1 MAARAMKS
9 KASKQ
14 LRESVCAANI
24 ALFERGLAKFT
35 FGNASGVDREQG
47 LIVIKPSGV
56 SYDVLTPAML
66 VVTDMQGT
74 VVEGALRPSSDLPT
88 HAALFRAWDGI
99 GGIVHTH
106 SMYATVFAQA
116 RRDIPCL
123 GTTHADYFYGAV
135 PCTKPLK
142 AAQVRGEY
150 ELETGHAIVRRM
162 RGMDPLMMPAALVAN
177 HAPFCWA
184 RTVEAAVDY
193 AGYLEEVATMAHH
206 TLTLS
211 PKAAGV
217 GRELLDKHYLRKHG
231 LSAYYGQT
239 R

>member
-1 MAARAMKS
+1 MATRAMKR

-14 LRESVCAANI
+14 LREAVCAANI

-66 VVTDMQGT
+66 VVTDLQGA
-74 VVEGALRPSSDLPT
+74 VVEGSLRPSSDLPT
-88 HAALFRAWDGI
+88 HAALFRAWESI

-135 PCTKPLK
+135 PCTKPLT
-142 AAQVRGEY
+142 AAQVRGDY
-150 ELETGHAIVRRM
+150 ELETGHAIVRRL
-162 RGMDPLMMPAALVAN
+162 RGMDPLAMPAALVAN
-177 HAPFCWA
+177 HAPFCWG
-184 RTVEAAVDY
+184 RTVAAAVDY
-193 AGYLEEVATMAHH
+193 ASYLEEVATMAHH
-206 TLTLS
+206 TLTLA

-217 GRELLDKHYLRKHG
+217 GRDLLDKHYLRKHG
-231 LSAYYGQT
+231 RGAYYGQPK
-239 R
+239 

>member
-1 MAARAMKS
+1 MAARAAKRR
-9 KASKQ
+9 ASKQ

-56 SYDVLTPAML
+56 AYDVLTPAML

-74 VVEGALRPSSDLPT
+74 AVEGDLRPSSDLPT
-88 HAALFRAWDGI
+88 HAALFRAWDSI

-123 GTTHADYFYGAV
+123 GTTHADYFYGAI
-135 PCTKPLK
+135 PCTKPLTN
-142 AAQVRGEY
+142 AQVNGAY

-162 RGMDPLMMPAALVAN
+162 RGIDPLMMPAALVAN
-177 HAPFCWA
+177 HAPFCWG

-193 AGYLEEVATMAHH
+193 ACYLEEVATMAHH
-206 TLTLS
+206 TLALA
-211 PKAAGV
+211 PRAAGTGQV
-217 GRELLDKHYLRKHG
+217 LLDKHYLRKHG
-231 LSAYYGQT
+231 RASYYGQPK
-239 R
+239 